1 MARTTSRICSSEGV
15 ERDSFCNQD
24 SILHRCLVICDE
36 KSFVSHCSS
45 SPWLKV
51 TSDSPNVD
59 QGVGDSHG
67 RVLVFSATL
76 GVGRQK
82 RGNMQ
87 DSHRRVS
94 QGHGMKVVKGM
105 MAADEFIVEL
115 VIGARGG

>member
-1 MARTTSRICSSEGV
+1 M
-15 ERDSFCNQD
+15 
-24 SILHRCLVICDE
+24 CLVICDE
-36 KSFVSHCSS
+36 KSFLSHFSS

>member
-1 MARTTSRICSSEGV
+1 M
-15 ERDSFCNQD
+15 
-24 SILHRCLVICDE
+24 
-36 KSFVSHCSS
+36 SHFSS

-67 RVLVFSATL
+67 RVLVFPATL
-76 GVGRQK
+76 GLGRQQRSNK
-82 RGNMQ
+82 Q

>member
-1 MARTTSRICSSEGV
+1 MFR
-15 ERDSFCNQD
+15 
-24 SILHRCLVICDE
+24 CDE
-36 KSFVSHCSS
+36 KSFMSHFSS

-67 RVLVFSATL
+67 RVLVFPATL
-76 GVGRQK
+76 RVDRQQRSNK
-82 RGNMQ
+82 Q

-94 QGHGMKVVKGM
+94 QGHRMKVVKGM

>member
-1 MARTTSRICSSEGV
+1 M
-15 ERDSFCNQD
+15 
-24 SILHRCLVICDE
+24 
-36 KSFVSHCSS
+36 SHFSS

-115 VIGARGG
+115 VIGARSG